1 MRLAIDTSG
10 SDQALSL
17 LDGSRTLA
25 RADWNRSRDDPPVL
39 VRLQA
44 LMREGGAGPDDLEA
58 IAAGRGPGSFTGLR
72 IGLSLAAG
80 IAYARHLP
88 LYLLD
93 SLPILAGRGRPEP
106 ATVALRDAGHGEVY
120 AWRKGEQ
127 VARMPVAELSSW
139 LPSGGRIMVEP
150 AGRLAT
156 WSPVHASL
164 ELPLDERAPAS
175 EALAVFAIEN
185 FNSAKPVRYDEVQA
199 LYVQPAAAE
208 ERKRKAPS

>member
-10 SDQALSL
+10 TDQALSL
-17 LDGSRTLA
+17 IDGSRAVA
-25 RADWNRSRDDPPVL
+25 RLDWVRSRDDPPVL

-44 LMREGGAGPDDLEA
+44 LMQQGSARPDDLEA

-72 IGLSLAAG
+72 VGLSLAAG
-80 IAYARHLP
+80 ISYARHLP

-93 SLPILAGRGRPEP
+93 SLPILAMRSRPEP
-106 ATVALRDAGHGEVY
+106 TTVALRDAGHGEVY
-120 AWRKGEQ
+120 AWRTGGEI
-127 VARMPVAELSSW
+127 VRMPVTELSSW
-139 LPSGGRIMVEP
+139 LPSTGPIMVEP
-150 AGRLAT
+150 AGRLAA

-164 ELPLDERAPAS
+164 EVPLEERMPAS
-175 EALAVFAIEN
+175 EALAAFAIEN

-208 ERKRKAPS
+208 ERKRKAPL

>member
-1 MRLAIDTSG
+1 VRLAIDTSG
-10 SDQALSL
+10 TDQALSL
-17 LDGSRTLA
+17 LDGSRAVA
-25 RADWNRSRDDPPVL
+25 RVDWVRSRDDPPVL

-44 LMREGGAGPDDLEA
+44 LMREGSAGPDDLEA

-72 IGLSLAAG
+72 VGLSLAAG

-93 SLPILAGRGRPEP
+93 SLPMLARRSRPEP

-120 AWRKGEQ
+120 AWRRGEEI
-127 VARMPVAELSSW
+127 ARMSLAELSSW
-139 LPSGGRIMVEP
+139 LPATGRIMVEP
-150 AGRLAT
+150 AGRLAA

-164 ELPLDERAPAS
+164 EVPPEERVPAS
-175 EALAVFAIEN
+175 EALAAFAIEN
-185 FNSAKPVRYDEVQA
+185 FSSAKPVRYDEVQA